1 VADLNARDQK
11 LVQYLNEAYGKEK
24 ELETALTADISLT
37 TDKAYR
43 KRLQDHLKETRNHAR
58 LVKGRIKS
66 LGGVAEEVS
75 LPGPDVLSDAASG
88 AVNLANRA
96 VAAAKGPGHVLRG
109 TGEQE
114 KLLKNA
120 KSQYWNEFEEIATYF
135 AIETF
140 AEAVGDKET
149 RDVAK
154 QIRREEER
162 MARFLERLI
171 PKLARSTARE
181 EVPAALRNGGSR
193 KRSGS
198 SRRRSSSAS
207 SNGSSSRT
215 RAAAARKKSSSSTSS
230 KKKSSS
236 ASSRKKSSASK
247 RKSSS
252 SKSRSTKSA
261 KTRARSGAKTTAR
274 GAKKGAKSA
283 AKGAKKAAKGAKSAA
298 KTARTSAKAA
308 KTAAKRSRAG
318 AKGGS
323 KRKSSGSRKSGA
335 KKR

>member
-1 VADLNARDQK
+1 LATELNARDLK

-43 KRLQDHLKETRNHAR
+43 KRLQEHLKETRNHAR
-58 LVKGRIKS
+58 LVKGRIKA

-120 KSQYWNEFEEIATYF
+120 KSQYFNEFEEIATYS

-140 AEAVGDKET
+140 AEFVGDKET
-149 RDVAK
+149 HKVAK

-171 PKLARSTARE
+171 PKLAKSTARE
-181 EVPAALRNGGSR
+181 EVPAALRNGGGR
-193 KRSGS
+193 
-198 SRRRSSSAS
+198 RRRSSSSKRRS
-207 SNGSSSRT
+207 SSSSSSR
-215 RAAAARKKSSSSTSS
+215 K
-230 KKKSSS
+230 SS
-236 ASSRKKSSASK
+236 ASSRRGSSSSSSSS

-252 SKSRSTKSA
+252 SKSRSTKS
-261 KTRARSGAKTTAR
+261 RARSGAK
-274 GAKKGAKSA
+274 S
-283 AKGAKKAAKGAKSAA
+283 AAKGAKSAA

-323 KRKSSGSRKSGA
+323 ARKSSAKKSGGSRSNGRSGSSRTRAKSGS
-335 KKR
+335 R

>member
-58 LVKGRIKS
+58 LVKGRIKA

-96 VAAAKGPGHVLRG
+96 VAAAKGPGHMLRG

-140 AEAVGDKET
+140 AEVVGDKET

-171 PKLARSTARE
+171 PKLARATARE
-181 EVPAALRNGGSR
+181 EVPAALRNGGGR
-193 KRSGS
+193 RRRS

-215 RAAAARKKSSSSTSS
+215 RTRAAAASRKSSSS
-230 KKKSSS
+230 
-236 ASSRKKSSASK
+236 SRKSSASK
-247 RKSSS
+247 SRKSSS
-252 SKSRSTKSA
+252 SRKSSASKSRKSSATKSRATKSA
-261 KTRARSGAKTTAR
+261 KSTKARAKT
-274 GAKKGAKSA
+274 A
-283 AKGAKKAAKGAKSAA
+283 AKGAKKGARSAAKGAKSAA

-318 AKGGS
+318 AKGGAKKRKS
-323 KRKSSGSRKSGA
+323 TAKRKSSA